1 MDMNRRLLIAS
12 AVIAS
17 IATVAGLTLFPAHA
31 TPTQWEEKGGFSN
44 RDLVGGYA
52 LQSTG
57 TINYPSAIPLS
68 KLNGPF
74 ANNGRVWCN
83 GQGQM
88 KLQIAY
94 NFNGQI
100 VRVESDGTYDVEKDG
115 TFTASYVFQLDSLPP
130 LTLSFDGVLAKN
142 GKEARIMMTGHSIPG
157 VTLPPGYIGHVVVST
172 LTKQ

>member
-1 MDMNRRLLIAS
+1 
-12 AVIAS
+12 
-17 IATVAGLTLFPAHA
+17 
-31 TPTQWEEKGGFSN
+31 
-44 RDLVGGYA
+44 
-52 LQSTG
+52 
-57 TINYPSAIPLS
+57 
-68 KLNGPF
+68 
-74 ANNGRVWCN
+74 
-83 GQGQM
+83 M

-130 LTLSFDGVLAKN
+130 LTLSFDGVLAKD